1 MEKQSCSL
9 THPDRG
15 PPEPDKREKTIR
27 LGVGAWLRLLRGE
40 QAVAGLIIAFP
51 AETWRHEVCRL
62 RAAIRAE
69 EAEHADRGGG
79 REHGPHGVAGAR
91 CRGIWTI
98 MRAGG
103 IQPASAWAWPRLGR
117 TRTDGRTTHARETE
131 RRAKPAGTT
140 RRATGRRARCAGITQ
155 VHNPS
160 RRRRRHHLRLSTVL
174 SWHRFRQRQN
184 KNRRHLLHLDACS
197 LTRDCWCRC
206 EVAVVALSTHAA
218 S

>member
-117 TRTDGRTTHARETE
+117 TREDDARTGNGTESEAGGNDTPRDGTPCAMCWHNTS
-131 RRAKPAGTT
+131 T
-140 RRATGRRARCAGITQ
+140 RPLASTASSSPTPFHCPGIGFGS
-155 VHNPS
+155 V
-160 RRRRRHHLRLSTVL
+160 
-174 SWHRFRQRQN
+174 

-197 LTRDCWCRC
+197 LTRDCCCRC
-206 EVAVVALSTHAA
+206 EVAMVALSTHAE